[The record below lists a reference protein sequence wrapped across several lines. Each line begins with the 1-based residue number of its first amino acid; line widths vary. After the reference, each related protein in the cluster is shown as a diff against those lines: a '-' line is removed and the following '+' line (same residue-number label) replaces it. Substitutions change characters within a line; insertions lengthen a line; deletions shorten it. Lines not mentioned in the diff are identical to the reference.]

1 VTRSLRTPPLGEGS
15 AVLAFDVG
23 GTDIKAALVDTTG
36 RVLEI
41 VRVPTPHD
49 GAQTADAVVAQI
61 GQLLRLFR
69 ESRPEVHPEAAGLL
83 VPGHVDDESG
93 VGVFSENLGWRNYP
107 FRDRAES
114 ALGLPVAFSHDV
126 RGAGEAE
133 HRLGAAAP
141 YRDVVF
147 IAIGTGIAGAVY
159 IQGNLYTG
167 GGMAGEMGHSKV
179 ADGPECICGGRGC
192 LEAIAS
198 AGAIARRYT
207 QATGV
212 AVDGARDVLERVK
225 LGDRHAGEIWES
237 ALDALALDLA
247 HTTALLAPEAI
258 VFGGGLSQAGADLL
272 EPLERRL
279 DAILTFQRRPK
290 LLCTSI
296 GEDAGVIGAAL
307 RARDLIRE
315 RGRAG

>member
-1 VTRSLRTPPLGEGS
+1 M
-15 AVLAFDVG
+15 LAFDVG
-23 GTDIKAALVDTTG
+23 GTDIKAALVDTVG
-36 RVLEI
+36 SVLEI
-41 VRVPTPHD
+41 VRVPTPRD
-49 GAQTADAVVAQI
+49 GANTADAVVAQVSE
-61 GQLLRLFR
+61 LRRLFR
-69 ESRPEVHPEAAGLL
+69 VSHPEVHPEAAGLL

-93 VGVFSENLGWRNYP
+93 VGIFSENLGWRNFP

-147 IAIGTGIAGAVY
+147 MAIGTGIAGAVY
-159 IQGNLYTG
+159 IRGNLYTG

-179 ADGPECICGGRGC
+179 ADGPECVCGGRGC

-198 AGAIARRYT
+198 TSAIARRYT

-212 AVDGARDVLERVK
+212 AVDGARDVLDRAK
-225 LGDRHAGEIWES
+225 FGDPRAREIWEG

-272 EPLERRL
+272 KPLERRL
-279 DAILTFQRRPK
+279 DALLTFQRRPM
-290 LLCTSI
+290 LLCASI

-307 RARDLIRE
+307 QARDLIADR
-315 RGRAG
+315 RRA

>member
-1 VTRSLRTPPLGEGS
+1 M
-15 AVLAFDVG
+15 LAFDVG
-23 GTDIKAALVDTTG
+23 GTDIKAALVDTVG
-36 RVLEI
+36 SVLEI
-41 VRVPTPHD
+41 VRVPTPRD
-49 GAQTADAVVAQI
+49 GANTADAVVAQVSE
-61 GQLLRLFR
+61 LRRLFR
-69 ESRPEVHPEAAGLL
+69 VSHPEVHPEAAGLL

-93 VGVFSENLGWRNYP
+93 VGVFSENLGWRNFP

-147 IAIGTGIAGAVY
+147 MAIGTGIAGAVY
-159 IQGNLYTG
+159 IRGNLYTG

-179 ADGPECICGGRGC
+179 ADGPECVCGGRGC

-198 AGAIARRYT
+198 ASAIARRYT

-212 AVDGARDVLERVK
+212 AVDGARDVLDRAK
-225 LGDRHAGEIWES
+225 FGDPRAREIWEG

-258 VFGGGLSQAGADLL
+258 VFGGGLSQAGTDLL
-272 EPLERRL
+272 KPLERRL
-279 DAILTFQRRPK
+279 DAILTFQRRPR

-307 RARDLIRE
+307 QARDLIAE
-315 RGRAG
+315 RRRA

>member
-1 VTRSLRTPPLGEGS
+1 
-15 AVLAFDVG
+15 VLAFDVG
-23 GTDIKAALVDTTG
+23 GTDIKAALVDTVG
-36 RVLEI
+36 SVLEI
-41 VRVPTPHD
+41 VRVPTPRD
-49 GAQTADAVVAQI
+49 GANTADAVVAQVSE
-61 GQLLRLFR
+61 LRRLFR
-69 ESRPEVHPEAAGLL
+69 VSHPEVHPEAAGLL

-93 VGVFSENLGWRNYP
+93 VGIFSENLGWRNFP

-147 IAIGTGIAGAVY
+147 MAIGTGIAGAVY
-159 IQGNLYTG
+159 IRGNLYTG

-179 ADGPECICGGRGC
+179 ADGPECVCGGRGC

-198 AGAIARRYT
+198 ASAIARRYT

-212 AVDGARDVLERVK
+212 AVDGARDVLDRAK
-225 LGDRHAGEIWES
+225 FGDPRAREIWEG

-272 EPLERRL
+272 KPLERRL
-279 DAILTFQRRPK
+279 DALLTFQRRPM
-290 LLCTSI
+290 LLCASI

-307 RARDLIRE
+307 QARDLIADR
-315 RGRAG
+315 RRA